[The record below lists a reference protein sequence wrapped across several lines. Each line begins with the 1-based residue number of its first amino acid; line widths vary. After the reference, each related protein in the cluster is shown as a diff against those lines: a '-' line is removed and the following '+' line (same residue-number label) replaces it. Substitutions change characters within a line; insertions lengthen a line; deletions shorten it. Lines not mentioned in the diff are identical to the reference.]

1 LKRNV
6 EIGFRKTKKEG
17 SYSDVFLFAA
27 LIIILATNSSIP
39 SSLATKAVSE

>member
-27 LIIILATNSSIP
+27 WIIILAIFSSIP
-39 SSLATKAVSE
+39 SSLATRAASD